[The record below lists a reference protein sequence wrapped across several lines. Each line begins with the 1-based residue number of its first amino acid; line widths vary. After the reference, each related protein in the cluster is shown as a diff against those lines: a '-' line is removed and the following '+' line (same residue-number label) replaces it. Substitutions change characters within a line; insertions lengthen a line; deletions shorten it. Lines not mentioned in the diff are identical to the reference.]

1 MEFCSVCDNMLYLKL
16 KTDDVDKTNYRQKA
30 YIEKYCKS
38 CGYKTSKV
46 TDSCFYKNTY
56 NVSVSSSTH
65 QENLNKFILQD
76 RTVPR
81 TNKLQC
87 PNSECVSNTQGIEND
102 IRYIPFNDV
111 DMKYVYICGNCQTSW
126 KNTDMK

>member
-56 NVSVSSSTH
+56 NLSMSSSTH
-65 QENLNKFILQD
+65 QEKINLSFKIERYQGLINFNVLILNVFQILK
-76 RTVPR
+76 VL
-81 TNKLQC
+81 KMIL
-87 PNSECVSNTQGIEND
+87 D
-102 IRYIPFNDV
+102 IFLL
-111 DMKYVYICGNCQTSW
+111 ML
-126 KNTDMK
+126 